1 MSSIPTKLSN
11 RTVSLAPLISN
22 GWKDTMPSR
31 DAIAK
36 EYIFDNFKEAFK
48 FMTEIADVAED
59 KQHHPE
65 WFNVYNKVQVTWTT
79 HDCQGCSSKDVDM
92 GNFCDKVFANI
103 ISK

>member
-1 MSSIPTKLSN
+1 MSFAAATKLSN

-31 DAIAK
+31 DSISK
-36 EYIFDNFKEAFK
+36 EYVFDNFKEAFQ
-48 FMTEIADVAED
+48 FMTDIADVAER

-79 HDCQGCSSKDVDM
+79 HDCQGCSNKDVDM
-92 GNFCDKVFANI
+92 ADLCDKTFK
-103 ISK
+103 S